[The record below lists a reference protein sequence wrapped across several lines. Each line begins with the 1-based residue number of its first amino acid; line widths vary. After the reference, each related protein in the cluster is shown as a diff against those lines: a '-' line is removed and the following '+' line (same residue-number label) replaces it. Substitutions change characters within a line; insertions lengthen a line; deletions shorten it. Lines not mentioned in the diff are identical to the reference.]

1 MNTVFCIQQKAHR
14 NQAFQKTENSNH
26 MVSAYDG
33 TKGRMPFFFYQKD
46 KFFVVFAQKGQKRT
60 HPQKYFGGDVLHEK
74 RIIFLPAFCRSGLRT
89 LERREKVLLV
99 AERCQE
105 KWYEAGLKAI

>member
-33 TKGRMPFFFYQKD
+33 TKGRMPFFSIKKTNSLLCSHKKD
-46 KFFVVFAQKGQKRT
+46 KKEHIPKNILEGMCSMKRELFFCQHFAGQVYESLSGGRKFCLWQSNAKRN
-60 HPQKYFGGDVLHEK
+60 
-74 RIIFLPAFCRSGLRT
+74 SM
-89 LERREKVLLV
+89 RRV
-99 AERCQE
+99 
-105 KWYEAGLKAI
+105 